1 MSTMTRVAAAAS
13 IILMP
18 ATVGV
23 GDQLRMRADTVEASG
38 TGLDRATA
46 ELAAVHA
53 HAGTYAVASWVF
65 YAAALLTIPMTI
77 ALWRLAVARSR
88 RWAWAG
94 ATLGA
99 LAAVGQFAH
108 LMGEFA
114 MTQVFAGSA
123 DPVAA
128 ARISL
133 EWDQNALSNA
143 LIVPYL
149 VGVLLAPAVQAVALR
164 RARVVPL
171 WAMIAVLAGSAVM
184 VVGGSSPAGS
194 AAWTVLLVA
203 GFVPAAATAVRGGLA
218 RGNTVPAA
226 AAPVPA

>member
-1 MSTMTRVAAAAS
+1 MRTMTRVAAAAS
-13 IILMP
+13 VVLMP
-18 ATVGV
+18 AALGV
-23 GDQLRMRADTVEASG
+23 GDQLRMRADTTDVAG
-38 TGLDRATA
+38 TGLDHASA

-53 HAGTYAVASWVF
+53 HAGTYAAASWFF

-77 ALWRLAVARSR
+77 VLWRLAVPRAR

-114 MTQVFAGSA
+114 MTQIFAGSA
-123 DPVAA
+123 DPAAA

-133 EWDQNALSNA
+133 EWDQNVLSNA

-149 VGVLLAPAVQAVALR
+149 LGVLLAPAVQAVALR
-164 RARVVPL
+164 RGRVVPL
-171 WAMIAVLAGSAVM
+171 WAMISVLAGAAVM
-184 VVGGSSPAGS
+184 VVGGSSPVGS
-194 AAWTVLLVA
+194 AVWAVLVVA
-203 GFVPAAATAVRGGLA
+203 GFVPAAAAAVRGVT
-218 RGNTVPAA
+218 RHD
-226 AAPVPA
+226 AAPVVAAAVPA

>member
-18 ATVGV
+18 TAVGV

-88 RWAWAG
+88 RWALAG
-94 ATLGA
+94 AALGA